1 MHDMSIWHKYL
12 AETFN
17 GQRVNYALLEKLRPP
32 TGGFTKEIIEAIGEK
47 WPVRGNAW
55 VKRCIGNEFQM
66 KTTAPIHREVEKV
79 RAGKANPLKSQ
90 GKTMPV

>member
-1 MHDMSIWHKYL
+1 MHDMTIWHKYL

-47 WPVRGNAW
+47 WPVHGNAW
-55 VKRCIGNEFQM
+55 VKRCIGNEFKM
-66 KTTAPIHREVEKV
+66 KATSGHGKQAAGVSVESHVAPH
-79 RAGKANPLKSQ
+79 S
-90 GKTMPV
+90 